1 MGRLRNALGTGALL
15 FLGVGLSIGLL
26 EVFLRV
32 FNPLGS
38 RLWGDRIVL
47 QPNYTQT
54 ITNVRNP
61 RLEPVIHFSR
71 NSLGFRGPEPPR
83 DFASSLTLLTLGGST
98 TECWFLSDGKDW
110 PAVLGRRLA
119 ERFTDVWVNN
129 AGMEGHSTF
138 GHLLLLDQWVG
149 RLRPKLALFLL
160 GINDVEREDLKAG
173 DRALAGGGGEGSWE
187 AIVGAAARHSAVV
200 ATLVNLGRSR
210 RAERLK
216 LTHGDVRLQRLPPLP
231 LKPEYRRN
239 TILLHEQRYVPGYRE
254 RVERLV
260 AACRAGGIEPVLV
273 TQPALYGEGL
283 DDVTGVDL
291 AKVTVDN
298 DPEHLLNGSLSWRI
312 LELYNDTL
320 RAIGREQG
328 VLVVD
333 LARRLPK
340 SSRYFYDFVHF
351 TSEGAEAVGSL
362 VAQDLC
368 PFLASRF
375 ADKARAACAEAA
387 PEAPVRPTS

>member
-15 FLGVGLSIGLL
+15 LLGVVLSFALL
-26 EVFLRV
+26 ELFLRV
-32 FNPLGS
+32 VNPLGS

-47 QPNYTQT
+47 QANVSQT

-61 RLEPVIHFSR
+61 RLDPVIHFSR

-83 DFASSLTLLTLGGST
+83 DFGRSLTLLAVGGST

-119 ERFTDVWVNN
+119 ERFQDVWVNN
-129 AGMEGHSTF
+129 AGLEGHSTF
-138 GHLLLLDQWVG
+138 GHLLLLDQWIVK
-149 RLRPKLALFLL
+149 LRPSLVVFLVGL
-160 GINDVEREDLKAG
+160 NDVEREDLKAG
-173 DRALAGGGGEGSWE
+173 DRALAAGGRSVGWD
-187 AIVGAAARHSAVV
+187 ALVGAVARRSAVV

-210 RAERLK
+210 RAERLD
-216 LTHGDVRLQRLPPLP
+216 LTHGDVRLRRLPPLP
-231 LKPEYRRN
+231 LKPEHRRN
-239 TILLHEQRYVPGYRE
+239 TLLLHEQRYVPGFRQ

-260 AACRAGGIEPVLV
+260 AVSRAGGIEPVLV

-291 AKVTVDN
+291 ATVTVDN
-298 DPEHLLNGSLSWRI
+298 DPEHLLNGSLAWRI
-312 LELYNDTL
+312 LELYNDTS
-320 RAIGREQG
+320 RALGREQG
-328 VLVVD
+328 VFVVD

-351 TSEGAEAVGSL
+351 TNEGADAVGGL
-362 VAQDLC
+362 VAQELC
-368 PFLASRF
+368 PFLAERF
-375 ADKARAACAEAA
+375 ADKARSAC
-387 PEAPVRPTS
+387 PEPPPGAKRSTS

>member
-1 MGRLRNALGTGALL
+1 MGRLRSALGTGALL
-15 FLGVGLSIGLL
+15 LLGVGLSLGLL
-26 EVFLRV
+26 ELALRV
-32 FNPLGS
+32 FNPLGA

-47 QPNYTQT
+47 QPNSSQT

-61 RLEPVIHFSR
+61 RLDPTIHFSR

-83 DFASSLTLLTLGGST
+83 DFADSLTLLAVGGST
-98 TECWFLSDGKDW
+98 TECWYLSDGKDW

-119 ERFTDVWVNN
+119 ERFSDAWVNN

-138 GHLLLLDQWVG
+138 GHLLLLDQWIVK
-149 RLRPKLALFLL
+149 LRPKIVLFLV

-173 DRALAGGGGEGSWE
+173 DRALAAGEPADRWD
-187 AIVGAAARHSAVV
+187 ALVGAAARHSAVV

-210 RAERLK
+210 RAERLN
-216 LTHGDVRLQRLPPLP
+216 LTHGDVRLRRLPPLP
-231 LKPEYRRN
+231 LKPEQRRN
-239 TILLHEQRYVPGYRE
+239 TLLLHEQRYVPGFRQ
-254 RVERLV
+254 RVERLL
-260 AACRAGGIEPVLV
+260 AASRAGGIEPVLV

-298 DPEHLLNGSLSWRI
+298 DPEHLLNGSLAWRV
-312 LELYNDTL
+312 LELYNDTS

-328 VLVVD
+328 VFVVD

-340 SSRYFYDFVHF
+340 SSRYFYDFVHL
-351 TSEGAEAVGSL
+351 TNEGAEAVGDL
-362 VAQDLC
+362 VAQELC
-368 PFLASRF
+368 PFLAERF
-375 ADKARAACAEAA
+375 ADKARSACGESSSGAARA
-387 PEAPVRPTS
+387 TS

>member
-15 FLGVGLSIGLL
+15 LLGVVLSFALL
-26 EVFLRV
+26 ELFLRV
-32 FNPLGS
+32 VNPLGS

-47 QPNYTQT
+47 QANVSQT

-61 RLEPVIHFSR
+61 RLDPVIHFSR

-83 DFASSLTLLTLGGST
+83 DFGRSLTLLAVGGST

-119 ERFTDVWVNN
+119 ERFQDVWVNN
-129 AGMEGHSTF
+129 AGLEGHSTF
-138 GHLLLLDQWVG
+138 GHLLLLDQWIVK
-149 RLRPKLALFLL
+149 LRPRLVVFLVGL
-160 GINDVEREDLKAG
+160 NDVEREDLKAG
-173 DRALAGGGGEGSWE
+173 DRALAAGGRSVGWD
-187 AIVGAAARHSAVV
+187 ALVGAAARRSAVV

-210 RAERLK
+210 RAERLN
-216 LTHGDVRLQRLPPLP
+216 LTHGDVRLHRLPPMP

-239 TILLHEQRYVPGYRE
+239 ALLLHEQRYVPGFRQ

-260 AACRAGGIEPVLV
+260 AAAREGGIEPVLV

-298 DPEHLLNGSLSWRI
+298 DPEHLLNGSLAWRI
-312 LELYNDTL
+312 LELYNDTS

-328 VLVVD
+328 VFVVD

-351 TSEGAEAVGSL
+351 TNEGADAVGDL
-362 VAQDLC
+362 VAQELC
-368 PFLASRF
+368 PFLAERF
-375 ADKARAACAEAA
+375 ADKVRTACTE
-387 PEAPVRPTS
+387 PTPGATRSTS

>member
-1 MGRLRNALGTGALL
+1 MGRLRSTMGTGALL
-15 FLGVGLSIGLL
+15 LFGVAASLGVL

-32 FNPLGS
+32 VNPLQS

-47 QPNYTQT
+47 QPNYSQT

-83 DFASSLTLLTLGGST
+83 DFAGSLTILALGGST

-119 ERFTDVWVNN
+119 ERFDGVWVNN

-138 GHLLLLDQWVG
+138 GHLLLLEQWVVK
-149 RLRPKLALFLL
+149 LRPKVALFLL

-173 DRALAGGGGEGSWE
+173 DRALARGGPSSAWDALVG
-187 AIVGAAARHSAVV
+187 GAARRSAIV

-210 RAERLK
+210 RAERLN

-239 TILLHEQRYVPGYRE
+239 TLLLHEQRYVPGYRE
-254 RVERLV
+254 RVLRLV

-273 TQPALYGEGL
+273 TQPALYGEGV

-291 AKVTVDN
+291 ARVTVDN

-320 RAIGREQG
+320 RAIGRERG
-328 VLVVD
+328 AYVVD

-351 TSEGAEAVGSL
+351 TGEGAEAVGAL

-375 ADKARAACAEAA
+375 AEKERAAC
-387 PEAPVRPTS
+387 PEAPATEARPIS

>member
-1 MGRLRNALGTGALL
+1 MGRFRTALGTGALL
-15 FLGVGLSIGLL
+15 LLGAFLSLALL

-47 QPNYTQT
+47 QPNRSQT

-61 RLEPVIHFSR
+61 RLDPTIHFSR

-83 DFASSLTLLTLGGST
+83 DFGGSLTLLTVGGST

-138 GHLLLLDQWVG
+138 GHLLLLDQWIVK
-149 RLRPKLALFLL
+149 LRPKFVLFLL

-173 DRALAGGGGEGSWE
+173 DRALAAGGRPSGWD
-187 AIVGAAARHSAVV
+187 AFVGAAARHSAIV

-210 RAERLK
+210 RAERLN

-231 LKPEYRRN
+231 LKPEQRRN
-239 TILLHEQRYVPGYRE
+239 TILLHEQRYVPGFRQ
-254 RVERLV
+254 RVLRLL

-273 TQPALYGEGL
+273 TQPALYGEGV

-298 DPEHLLNGSLSWRI
+298 DPEHLRNGSLSWRI
-312 LELYNDTL
+312 LELYNDTS
-320 RAIGREQG
+320 RAIGQEQG

-351 TSEGAEAVGSL
+351 TNEGAEAVGEL
-362 VAQDLC
+362 VAQELC
-368 PFLASRF
+368 PFLTARF
-375 ADKARAACAEAA
+375 AEKARAACAEA
-387 PEAPVRPTS
+387 PSRTERPTS